1 MKISLA
7 LLMTLSLLV
16 ASAAAKKTAE
26 TAGKR
31 ETVAKIAERIRKAD
45 YEGDRDALAKLASDM
60 TPWTRESAVASR
72 ALYWRGFALWRRAQN
87 GFNEKADTKDLEK
100 DLSAAFSDFTD
111 ASAKDP
117 GFADSRLSAASC
129 LFSLGYI
136 AREDKPR
143 MQEYVTRG
151 ITLIAEANRMA
162 PENPRLLWVQ
172 GGGHWYVASQRGE
185 PKTKAFE
192 TYNRGLENARRLRG
206 SVQDP
211 LDPAWGEPEILMSL
225 AWSHLNDAPPDLEA
239 AESEARAA
247 LELVPNWHYVRDI
260 LLPQI
265 REAKKTRST
274 HD

>member
-1 MKISLA
+1 MKTSLA
-7 LLMTLSLLV
+7 LLMTLSLLA

-26 TAGKR
+26 MAGKR
-31 ETVAKIAERIRKAD
+31 ETAAKIAERIRRAD
-45 YEGDRDALAKLASDM
+45 YEGNRDALAKLATEM
-60 TPWTRESAVASR
+60 TPYVQEGPLASR
-72 ALYWRGFALWRRAQN
+72 ALYWRGFALWRRAFN
-87 GFNEKADTKDLEK
+87 GFNENADAKDLEK
-100 DLSAAFSDFTD
+100 DLSAAVSDFNE

-117 GFADSRLSAASC
+117 GFADSRPAAASC

-143 MQEYVTRG
+143 MQEYVARG
-151 ITLIAEANRMA
+151 IALMAEGNRMA

-192 TYNRGLENARRLRG
+192 TYNRGLQNARRLRG

-211 LDPAWGEPEILMSL
+211 LDPAWGEPELLMSL
-225 AWSHLNDAPPDLEA
+225 AWSHLNDKPADLEA

-265 REAKKTRST
+265 REAKKAR
-274 HD
+274 

>member
-1 MKISLA
+1 MKTSLA
-7 LLMTLSLLV
+7 LLMTVSLLA

-45 YEGDRDALAKLASDM
+45 YEGDRDALAKLANEM
-60 TPWTRESAVASR
+60 TPWVQEAPPLASR
-72 ALYWRGFALWRRAQN
+72 ALYWRGFALWRRALN
-87 GFNEKADTKDLEK
+87 GFNEKADAKELEK
-100 DLSAAFSDFTD
+100 DLSAAASDFTD

-117 GFADSRLSAASC
+117 GFADSRPAAASC
-129 LFSLGYI
+129 LFSLGYL

-143 MQEYVTRG
+143 MQDYVTRG
-151 ITLIAEANRMA
+151 IALMAEGNRMA

-211 LDPAWGEPEILMSL
+211 LDPAWGEPELLMSL
-225 AWSHLNDAPPDLEA
+225 AWSHLNDEPPDLDA

-247 LELVPNWHYVRDI
+247 LALVPNWHYVRDV

-265 REAKKTRST
+265 RDAKKAR
-274 HD
+274 